1 MDELDTREWLL
12 TNGLGGFASGT
23 VSDTRTRTYHGLLLA
38 AIAPPGERTLLLAQV
53 DAVLMVG
60 GYSYE
65 LSTNYWR
72 NGEISP
78 RGDRWLQS
86 FSIDPIPTWVWGGK
100 NWKLTR
106 QILMPHADVLGE
118 GSPDLTI
125 EQRNRVLIQY
135 RLEGDDPARLTLLPL
150 IGERNFHR
158 QQRYDR
164 ERHFSQV
171 IEPRRVIFQSHY
183 RQVSGLSWQLSWSQ
197 GSYQP
202 DSHWYWGYLYPEE
215 TKRGLSD
222 REDLYNPGK
231 LIVLLE
237 ANDTV
242 TLEASVRG
250 LAGNAPLPPTGEIF
264 TELQQSNQSRLKT
277 IFKAAAPHH
286 AELSSAYSRLLQAG
300 DQFVAYRASIKGS
313 TIIAGYPWFGDWGRD
328 TLIALPGLALTT
340 QRHDLAR
347 SLLHTFGQYC
357 RQGLIPNTFPD
368 EDATPLY
375 NSLDATLWWIETL
388 GLYLDAT
395 QDWDFLIQQY
405 PIVQQIYKAFTMGT
419 IFNIRVDALDG
430 LLSWES
436 PGNALTWMDAV
447 VSKTPITPRQGKA
460 IEINALWY
468 SALRWAEKWAHYL
481 HTHGLST
488 EAMGNVEN
496 QARRYAQQAEKVKVG
511 LQSFWNPETGY
522 FHDVIKPDDQRTS
535 AIRPNAV
542 IALSLAHCGFEQEQG
557 QQVLEV
563 ARDCLLTP
571 YGLRSLEPE
580 NTFYIGQYQGG
591 MWERDRSYHQ
601 GTVWVWLIG
610 PFIRAW
616 KRCYPDHPLPW
627 MADALLEHLEHEACL
642 GSISEIFDG
651 NVPHAPKGA
660 IAQAWSVAE
669 LLRHWEDLYPSSGK
683 NQPSSEALTPVHV
696 EPECAPE

>member
-23 VSDTRTRTYHGLLLA
+23 VSDARTRTYHGLLVA

-60 GYSYE
+60 GHSYE

-72 NGEISP
+72 NGDVSP

-86 FSIDPIPTWVWGGK
+86 FSIDPLPTWVWGGK
-100 NWKLTR
+100 DWQLTR
-106 QILMPHADVLGE
+106 QILMPHADAVGE
-118 GSPDLTI
+118 DAGNFAI
-125 EQRNRVLIQY
+125 EQRNRVLIHY
-135 RLEGDDPARLTLLPL
+135 HLEGENPARLTLLPL
-150 IGERNFHR
+150 IGDRNFHH

-171 IEPRRVIFQSHY
+171 VEPRRVIFQSHY
-183 RQVSGLSWQLSWSQ
+183 RQLSGISWQLSWSQ
-197 GSYQP
+197 GNYQP

-237 ANDTV
+237 TNDTV

-250 LAGNAPLPPTGEIF
+250 ADGNAPPPPTRDIF
-264 TELQQSNQSRLKT
+264 TELHRRNKTRLATTFDKVT
-277 IFKAAAPHH
+277 RPQTDP
-286 AELSSAYSRLLQAG
+286 SSVYSRLLQAG
-300 DQFVAYRASIKGS
+300 DQFIAYRASIQGS

-328 TLIALPGLALTT
+328 ALIALPGLALTT
-340 QRHDLAR
+340 QRHELAR

-357 RQGLIPNTFPD
+357 NQGLIPNTFPD
-368 EDATPLY
+368 EDAIPLY

-395 QDWDFLIQQY
+395 QDWDFLVQQY

-419 IFNIRVDALDG
+419 IFDIRVDALDG

-436 PGNALTWMDAV
+436 PGHALTWMDAV
-447 VSKTPITPRQGKA
+447 VSQTPITPRQGKA
-460 IEINALWY
+460 VEINALWY
-468 SALRWAEKWAHYL
+468 SALCWAEKWARYL
-481 HTHGLST
+481 HTHGLAT
-488 EAMGNVEN
+488 EAMGNIEN
-496 QARRYAQQAEKVKVG
+496 HARRYAQQAGKVKAG

-522 FHDVIKPDDQRTS
+522 FHDVIKPDDQRS
-535 AIRPNAV
+535 PEIRPNGV
-542 IALSLAHCGFEQEQG
+542 IALSLAHCGFELEQG

-563 ARDCLLTP
+563 ACERLLTP
-571 YGLRSLEPE
+571 YGLRSLAPE
-580 NTFYIGQYQGG
+580 SRFYIGQYVGSVWQ
-591 MWERDRSYHQ
+591 RDRAYHQ
-601 GTVWVWLIG
+601 GTVWSWLIG

-616 KRCYPDHPLPW
+616 KRYYPDEPIPW

-651 NVPHAPKGA
+651 NTPYPPRGA

-669 LLRHWEDLYPSSGK
+669 LLRHWDDLYPPSGNK
-683 NQPSSEALTPVHV
+683 
-696 EPECAPE
+696 PELMQNLRNPDETH